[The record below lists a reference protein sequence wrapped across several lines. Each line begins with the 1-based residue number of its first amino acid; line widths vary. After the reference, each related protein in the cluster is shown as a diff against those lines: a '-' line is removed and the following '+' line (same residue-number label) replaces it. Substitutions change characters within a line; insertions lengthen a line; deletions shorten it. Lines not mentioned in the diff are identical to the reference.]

1 MSNADHLELG
11 AWNATCDACGRKY
24 KSTQLRKRWDGFMV
38 CEREWETRHPQ
49 DFVRARPSPDPAP
62 LPWTRT
68 QPEPN
73 FILAD
78 GCWPNG
84 KTAIPGLAMPGCAIP
99 GYIHPANTE
108 GISS

>member
-1 MSNADHLELG
+1 MSNADRLELG

-38 CEREWETRHPQ
+38 CEREWETRQPQ

-68 QPEPN
+68 QPEPT
-73 FILAD
+73 FVEF
-78 GCWPNG
+78 CTPNG
-84 KTAIPGLAMPGCAIP
+84 RTSVPDLAIPGCMLPGFLD
-99 GYIHPANTE
+99 PANTQ
-108 GISS
+108 GL